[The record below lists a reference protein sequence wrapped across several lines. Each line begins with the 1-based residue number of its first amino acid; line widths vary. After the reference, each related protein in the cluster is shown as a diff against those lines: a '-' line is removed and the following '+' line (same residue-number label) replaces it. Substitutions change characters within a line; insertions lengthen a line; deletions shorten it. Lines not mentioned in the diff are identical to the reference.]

1 MKKIILVLIL
11 FAMVFQAKS
20 QIVKDTMPWCP
31 PGASWLYNMITATES
46 YYRQYNYE
54 KDTLIDGK
62 LAKKLSVD
70 FIRIFGPGG
79 TEIGYSKS
87 SMEP

>member
-1 MKKIILVLIL
+1 LIL

-62 LAKKLSVD
+62 LAKK
-70 FIRIFGPGG
+70 I
-79 TEIGYSKS
+79 IGWFYQNFWLRWNRDWL
-87 SMEP
+87 